1 MYIER
6 GRRKQPIHIK
16 SKLKV
21 KEKEMT
27 TEKMTVHKALAE
39 LKVID
44 KRIYNAMEDTT
55 FVNAC
60 KNNTDKING
69 VSVEDYK
76 SSVKSGYQK
85 VIDLI
90 NRRNAMKRAVVLSNA
105 STTVSINGVEYTV
118 AEAIDMK
125 NHGMDIKKNLLARMQ
140 RDYNVAMNDFSYNSG
155 SALEDKANAY
165 VVNILKSQGDSSD
178 KADPKQIQALHDSY
192 VENNKFMMI
201 DPLCIS
207 KKIESLYNEITE
219 FEMEIDSCLS
229 VSNAVTIIEFEY

>member
-1 MYIER
+1 
-6 GRRKQPIHIK
+6 
-16 SKLKV
+16 
-21 KEKEMT
+21 MT

>member
-1 MYIER
+1 
-6 GRRKQPIHIK
+6 
-16 SKLKV
+16 
-21 KEKEMT
+21 MT
-27 TEKMTVHKALAE
+27 IEKMTVHKALAE

-44 KRIYNAMEDTT
+44 KRIYNAIEDIT
-55 FVNAC
+55 FVNSC

-140 RDYNVAMNDFSYNSG
+140 RDYNVAMIDFSHNSG

-207 KKIESLYNEITE
+207 KKIENLYNEITE
-219 FEMEIDSCLS
+219 FETEIDSCLS

>member
-1 MYIER
+1 
-6 GRRKQPIHIK
+6 
-16 SKLKV
+16 
-21 KEKEMT
+21 MT

-105 STTVSINGVEYTV
+105 STMVSINGAEYTV

-140 RDYNVAMNDFSYNSG
+140 RDYNVAMNDFSHNSG

-219 FEMEIDSCLS
+219 FETEIDSCLS

>member
-1 MYIER
+1 
-6 GRRKQPIHIK
+6 
-16 SKLKV
+16 
-21 KEKEMT
+21 MT

-44 KRIYNAMEDTT
+44 KRIYNAMEDIT

-90 NRRNAMKRAVVLSNA
+90 DRRNAMKRAVVLSNA

-125 NHGMDIKKNLLARMQ
+125 NHGMDIKKNLLALMQ

-207 KKIESLYNEITE
+207 KKIENLYNEITE
-219 FEMEIDSCLS
+219 FETEIDSCLS

>member
-1 MYIER
+1 
-6 GRRKQPIHIK
+6 
-16 SKLKV
+16 
-21 KEKEMT
+21 MT

-44 KRIYNAMEDTT
+44 KRIFNAMEDIV
-55 FVNAC
+55 FVLSC
-60 KNNTDKING
+60 KNNTDKIEG

-85 VIDLI
+85 VNDLI

-105 STTVSINGVEYTV
+105 STMVSINGVEYTV

-140 RDYNVAMNDFSYNSG
+140 RDYNVATIDFSHNSG

-178 KADPKQIQALHDSY
+178 KTDPKQIQALHDSY
-192 VENNKFMMI
+192 VENNKYIMI
-201 DPLCIS
+201 DPLYIS
-207 KKIESLYNEITE
+207 KQIENLYNEITE
-219 FEMEIDSCLS
+219 FETEIDSCLS
-229 VSNAVTIIEFEY
+229 VSNAVTTIEFEY